1 MTMAEPSN
9 ELAGMDAPRPLPA
22 DLRARLEEQ
31 LLAGL
36 DEPRPLEAAHRNALA
51 RALPRPRRTRYVA
64 PGAAAA
70 AIVVAVGVV
79 LLSDGKTTPPRHA
92 AVAPVQSTVS
102 TAAGETTTTSDQE
115 AGAPVPVPVPAPA
128 PTTVLDAGSPLKAVA
143 LRLQLSP
150 STGPLSG
157 SLTQL
162 SGPRLATVTQVLFGG
177 VAGSGIVVHADGT
190 LTVRTPPAPSA
201 RSVDV
206 TVVRAD
212 GSRLTAPSGY
222 RYRAA

>member
-51 RALPRPRRTRYVA
+51 RALPRPRGTRYAV

-92 AVAPVQSTVS
+92 AGAPVQSTVS
-102 TAAGETTTTSDQE
+102 TAAGSTKTTTTSDQQ
-115 AGAPVPVPVPAPA
+115 ARAPVPAP
-128 PTTVLDAGSPLKAVA
+128 TTAFEAGSPLKAA
-143 LRLQLSP
+143 ELRLQLSP